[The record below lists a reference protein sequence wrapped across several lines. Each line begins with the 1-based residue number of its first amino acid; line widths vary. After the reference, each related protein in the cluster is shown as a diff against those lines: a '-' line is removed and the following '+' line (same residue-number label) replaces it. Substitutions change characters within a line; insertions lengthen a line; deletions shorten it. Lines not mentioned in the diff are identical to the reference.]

1 MANHIATHCPHGHP
15 TPTAAARTPQGFCR
29 ECKRL
34 DDTARHRRNR
44 EAVKLVR
51 ALEAITPE
59 ELAARIAA
67 IVGTAQDA

>member
-15 TPTAAARTPQGFCR
+15 TPTAAARTTQGLCR

-34 DDTARHRRNR
+34 DQDKRHRRNR
-44 EAVKLVR
+44 EAVLLVR
-51 ALEAITPE
+51 ALEEITPE